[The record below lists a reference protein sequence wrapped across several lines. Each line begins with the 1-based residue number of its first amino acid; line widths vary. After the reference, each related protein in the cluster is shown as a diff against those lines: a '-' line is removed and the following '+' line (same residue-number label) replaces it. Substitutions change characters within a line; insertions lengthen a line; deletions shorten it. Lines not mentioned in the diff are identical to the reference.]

1 MKNSGLK
8 IQKHLPT
15 ESSQPVDKIY
25 ARRQIGNLWN
35 IKSLMQKWS
44 WASLTV
50 DFSLTSDKTTEK
62 NKERLTITDEAQQPP
77 IIFKADKGKCF
88 GIN

>member
-1 MKNSGLK
+1 
-8 IQKHLPT
+8 
-15 ESSQPVDKIY
+15 
-25 ARRQIGNLWN
+25 
-35 IKSLMQKWS
+35 MQKWS

-77 IIFKADKGKCF
+77 TQCLFNAGARCPHYFRFIYLHCVVGQVTTGRA
-88 GIN
+88 